1 MIARLKAGDALAYF
15 HDNPAALMAQHR
27 REDTFR
33 IVTGEGEG
41 IGMTHPGVGDFT
53 RTSPFFGGATSI
65 STIFNG

>member
-41 IGMTHPGVGDFT
+41 IGMTHPGVGDFHQNFA
-53 RTSPFFGGATSI
+53 FFGGATSI